1 MTVTTSVTEGAR
13 WERHERG
20 AGEEVD
26 AALVSRILQL
36 CRLKHMHNIV
46 LSSLNLKKKRLLIV
60 YSPASRCALF
70 QQEKTVIII
79 FLCWQ
84 ASLVK
89 MFKYWLMS
97 SRHAGQENFSPM
109 TVMIDVQISEGE
121 KLRPEMRLL
130 FTGYQP
136 PCWPK
141 NFGI

>member
-1 MTVTTSVTEGAR
+1 MGEAR
-13 WERHERG
+13 KRCRRG
-20 AGEEVD
+20 SGCCPCFSRL
-26 AALVSRILQL
+26 AALPLEAHAQYCTLLTKSEEKETPHSVLACFQICFVPARKNQVSFGYL
-36 CRLKHMHNIV
+36 
-46 LSSLNLKKKRLLIV
+46 
-60 YSPASRCALF
+60 
-70 QQEKTVIII
+70 III

-109 TVMIDVQISEGE
+109 TVMIDVQILEGE

>member
-1 MTVTTSVTEGAR
+1 
-13 WERHERG
+13 
-20 AGEEVD
+20 
-26 AALVSRILQL
+26 
-36 CRLKHMHNIV
+36 
-46 LSSLNLKKKRLLIV
+46 
-60 YSPASRCALF
+60 
-70 QQEKTVIII
+70 
-79 FLCWQ
+79 
-84 ASLVK
+84 
-89 MFKYWLMS
+89 MS